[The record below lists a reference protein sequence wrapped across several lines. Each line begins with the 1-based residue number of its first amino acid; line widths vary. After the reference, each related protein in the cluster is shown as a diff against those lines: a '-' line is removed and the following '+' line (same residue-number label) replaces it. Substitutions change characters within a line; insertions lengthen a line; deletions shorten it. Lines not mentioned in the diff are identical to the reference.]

1 MATDTCICLST
12 GGNSTALGPARG
24 AGVPLVRAEE
34 AMIVCL
40 VLLLWVGAIALFFN
54 RWGKIRMLEPYQPKF
69 QPSHRASCPLLEMP
83 QVAVSASPPCPLTSN
98 QRLQASKYNMNEAQM
113 GGCPRGHLPYPT
125 RPRQNSVFAPSPCML
140 QQFAPAPRKAK
151 SAVDLQ
157 DLFLEQDEYAMPMLL
172 RPCRGRRASSLL
184 PPLLPT
190 VPDDFDQPDVPLT
203 IEPPTPTPE
212 STPCQH
218 HVVLQPLCPSPSRP
232 SPALLR
238 VTHV

>member
-1 MATDTCICLST
+1 
-12 GGNSTALGPARG
+12 
-24 AGVPLVRAEE
+24 VRAEE

-83 QVAVSASPPCPLTSN
+83 QVAASASPPTCPLTSH
-98 QRLQASKYNMNEAQM
+98 QRLQASKFNINAD
-113 GGCPRGHLPYPT
+113 GTCPRGHPQYPS
-125 RPRQNSVFAPSPCML
+125 RPRQNSVFAPAPCL
-140 QQFAPAPRKAK
+140 AAQFAPPPRKAK

-157 DLFLEQDEYAMPMLL
+157 ELFLEQDEYLMSSTPL

-190 VPDDFDQPDVPLT
+190 VPDLPLT
-203 IEPPTPTPE
+203 VEPPTPTPD
-212 STPCQH
+212 SAPC
-218 HVVLQPLCPSPSRP
+218 HVVLQPSPSRP